1 MISHQSHGEGPISL
15 VKLSFFNYMRVKWLV
30 VIVLALGL
38 LLWLW
43 IDFMVLGPGRC
54 FWQRNSTNPSRR
66 VECNTDSR
74 LFHCDRGRRLAGC
87 RFVLSSKDI
96 FVVIFLS
103 HPPPIVHSISAGDV
117 PGTCQDRLFY
127 AFLSHDWDFLEC
139 SSAPSVTANISSVLR
154 DQPLVCIRTT
164 RKQ

>member
-1 MISHQSHGEGPISL
+1 MVFLSSSAEASIYLFLLCNMISHQSHGEGPISL
-15 VKLSFFNYMRVKWLV
+15 VILSFFNYMRVKWLV

-54 FWQRNSTNPSRR
+54 FWQRNSTYPSRR

-87 RFVLSSKDI
+87 RFVPSSKDI
-96 FVVIFLS
+96 FLHVVCCDICK
-103 HPPPIVHSISAGDV
+103 PPSTHCAFHSGRRCARNMS
-117 PGTCQDRLFY
+117 R
-127 AFLSHDWDFLEC
+127 
-139 SSAPSVTANISSVLR
+139 
-154 DQPLVCIRTT
+154 
-164 RKQ
+164 